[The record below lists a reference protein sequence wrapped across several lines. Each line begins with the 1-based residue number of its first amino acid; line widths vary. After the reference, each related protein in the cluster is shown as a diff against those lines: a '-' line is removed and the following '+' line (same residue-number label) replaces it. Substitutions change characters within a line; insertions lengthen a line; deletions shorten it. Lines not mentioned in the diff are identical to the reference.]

1 MSAFTLE
8 LNELERASLLALVGL
23 AVAVMQNDEENGRE
37 FIRALSQ
44 EGIEGICKSLVE
56 RLNGE
61 ASHG

>member
-1 MSAFTLE
+1 MTLE

-37 FIRALSQ
+37 FITALSQ
-44 EGIEGICKSLVE
+44 PGIQEICKSLVE

-61 ASHG
+61 SADANAD